1 MGMAVASIMTAEVAD
16 IGLFNKALATNL
28 KGSAEKVILFGLD
41 TEPKCVHAVD
51 TWQEILSDYPSFRE
65 VRTVWVGGKNVEAS
79 ATLGASGIPCGALV
93 RMHFIPDLPRL
104 PGGMTQETEEPLRKE
119 DLQLELP
126 ELNHA
131 FSPLATG
138 GLQSMTFEQSLLH
151 PDISAWISDGSITEE
166 RVRELWTQVAASQQT
181 EVLGFEVSNN

>member
-1 MGMAVASIMTAEVAD
+1 MGMAVASIVTAAAAD
-16 IGLFNKALATNL
+16 TRLFNKALSTNF
-28 KGSAEKVILFGLD
+28 KGPANKVILFGLA

-51 TWQEILSDYPSFRE
+51 TWQGILSDYPNFRD

-104 PGGMTQETEEPLRKE
+104 PGGMDQDTEQPLCKE
-119 DLQLELP
+119 DLQIELQ
-126 ELNHA
+126 EFKNA
-131 FSPLATG
+131 FSQATG
-138 GLQSMTFEQSLLH
+138 GSKSMTFEQCLGH
-151 PDISAWISDGSITEE
+151 PDILSWISDGRITEE